1 MRDTIRALSD
11 QVKFLSSLPNVP
23 PTVQHIPQPPPQQ
36 NIGPSLPPQQ
46 QQSNNMGMRQPMLNN
61 NPPIPS
67 YMHTQP
73 QSFQQQAPPP
83 PQQQQPPPHHIQQQ
97 QQWYTAL
104 AAPQASVPATLPQP
118 PPSQPQELTPPPKT
132 EQWDEN
138 YLSILHSQDP
148 AKLRDVLQR
157 TNPDLVFPIN
167 GTPLVSQAVILT
179 LIHRVSVFVYY
190 RVAVPCVLS
199 LVSSSPYF

>member
-1 MRDTIRALSD
+1 MRDTIRSLSE
-11 QVKFLSSLPNVP
+11 QVKFLSTLPNVP
-23 PTVQHIPQPPPQQ
+23 PAPQHVSQPPPQQ
-36 NIGPSLPPQQ
+36 AMGPSLPPQQ
-46 QQSNNMGMRQPMLNN
+46 QGSSNMNIRQPLPTNN
-61 NPPIPS
+61 APLPS
-67 YMHTQP
+67 YMHNQ
-73 QSFQQQAPPP
+73 QHSFQQQAPPP
-83 PQQQQPPPHHIQQQ
+83 PQQQQQQQQPHHIQQ

-104 AAPQASVPATLPQP
+104 AAPQASVPATLPQA
-118 PPSQPQELTPPPKT
+118 PPSQPQDRTPPPKT

-179 LIHRVSVFVYY
+179 LIHRVCVFV
-190 RVAVPCVLS
+190 
-199 LVSSSPYF
+199 

>member
-1 MRDTIRALSD
+1 MRDTIRSLSE

-23 PTVQHIPQPPPQQ
+23 PAPQHIAQPPPQQ
-36 NIGPSLPPQQ
+36 AMGQSLPSQQ
-46 QQSNNMGMRQPMLNN
+46 QQGSSNMTIRQPLPTNN
-61 NPPIPS
+61 APMPS
-67 YMHTQP
+67 YIQQH
-73 QSFQQQAPPP
+73 SFQQQAPP

-104 AAPQASVPATLPQP
+104 AAPQASVPATLPQA
-118 PPSQPQELTPPPKT
+118 PPSQPQERTPPPKT

-179 LIHRVSVFVYY
+179 LIHRVCVFV
-190 RVAVPCVLS
+190 
-199 LVSSSPYF
+199 